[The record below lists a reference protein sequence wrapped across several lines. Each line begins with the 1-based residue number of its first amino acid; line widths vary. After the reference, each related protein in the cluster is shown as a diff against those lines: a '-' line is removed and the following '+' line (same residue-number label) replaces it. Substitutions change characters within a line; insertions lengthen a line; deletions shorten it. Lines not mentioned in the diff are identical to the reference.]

1 MANNE
6 ISIDEATKGGDY
18 RYPPKPKLVNYSS
31 QQRAKTLNQ
40 KAFGEKGNLAKR
52 PMLANKGMFNVPLD
66 ESFGLSSLVD
76 DNLVDALQLPDE
88 LHRFRFLHT
97 Y

>member
-1 MANNE
+1 
-6 ISIDEATKGGDY
+6 
-18 RYPPKPKLVNYSS
+18 
-31 QQRAKTLNQ
+31 
-40 KAFGEKGNLAKR
+40 
-52 PMLANKGMFNVPLD
+52 MLANKGMFNVPLD